1 MPYNSYFPASYPQ
14 YYPQFPGQQF
24 NQVTPVQPTV
34 PTQASQ
40 APQQMNNNII
50 WVQGEAGAKSY
61 LVAPN
66 TTVQLW
72 DSERQTI
79 YLKSA
84 DASGMPSI
92 KTLDYTIREMPQANA
107 PTAPI
112 IDSTAFATKDEVRA
126 LADEINALRGDF
138 DGLTKRS
145 AGRPK
150 KDVTQDE

>member
-1 MPYNSYFPASYPQ
+1 MPYNSYFPATYQPYYSQ
-14 YYPQFPGQQF
+14 YAYGQQG
-24 NQVTPVQPTV
+24 QQMP
-34 PTQASQ
+34 QAAPQQAAQ
-40 APQQMNNNII
+40 APQMMSGGII

-92 KTLDYTIREMPQANA
+92 KTLDYTIREMPQTSAPIA
-107 PTAPI
+107 PTF
-112 IDSTAFATKDEVRA
+112 DSTAFATKDELDIIHKEV
-126 LADEINALRGDF
+126 EALRGDL
-138 DGLTKRS
+138 DGLSKRT
-145 AGRPK
+145 AGRSK
-150 KDVTQDE
+150 KDVTDNE